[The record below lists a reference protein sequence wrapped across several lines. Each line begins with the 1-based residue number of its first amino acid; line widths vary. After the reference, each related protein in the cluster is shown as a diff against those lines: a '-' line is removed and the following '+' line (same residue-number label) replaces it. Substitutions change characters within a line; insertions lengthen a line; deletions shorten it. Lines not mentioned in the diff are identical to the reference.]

1 MGSNSTLGD
10 LAVQVVDHINPGETP
25 RTLFHHYSLPNFDAG
40 KRPQLESGM
49 SIKSGKLRVADGTVL
64 LSKLNPGSPKV
75 WRIPKAMSQHA
86 IASTE
91 FLVLQPRTGIT
102 LNALYAA
109 CLNPSFLRLVAAKA
123 TGTSSSHQRVRPS
136 DLLATNLDLGVGNAA
151 LAEIG
156 DFVAALDDKI
166 ELNRRINTTL
176 EAMARA
182 LFQSWF
188 VDFDPV
194 RAKAEGR
201 QPVGMDAETAALF
214 PDSFEDSALGPIPT
228 GWAYTNLG
236 SVAHVGSG
244 KRPSTQ
250 YGFRSAS
257 ASVPVYGGAGQTGWT
272 DTALIDEPTILTGRV
287 GTLGKV
293 LRTEGP
299 VWPSDNTLVIEPKAL
314 WINQLYFALQD
325 IDLLSLNRGSS
336 QPMLTQHDIRS
347 QLIVAADLPVSY
359 QFETLV
365 APLVEFQTMLNVN
378 IERLAATREVLLP
391 RLLSGELRLG
401 DIAA

>member
-1 MGSNSTLGD
+1 
-10 LAVQVVDHINPGETP
+10 
-25 RTLFHHYSLPNFDAG
+25 
-40 KRPQLESGM
+40 
-49 SIKSGKLRVADGTVL
+49 
-64 LSKLNPGSPKV
+64 
-75 WRIPKAMSQHA
+75 
-86 IASTE
+86 
-91 FLVLQPRTGIT
+91 
-102 LNALYAA
+102 
-109 CLNPSFLRLVAAKA
+109 
-123 TGTSSSHQRVRPS
+123 
-136 DLLATNLDLGVGNAA
+136 VGNAA

-166 ELNRRINTTL
+166 ELNRRINATL

-228 GWAYTNLG
+228 GWACTNLG